1 MPYNCHQIPV
11 FWIMKIVNKF
21 EIIAVVTLL
30 SLAFGNQTAL
40 SQNNKLKQLEN
51 TKNQENKII
60 VTELANH
67 ENVLVSSQQFLNV
80 NDSSIILPIPQ
91 PLGILCLLGMAGVGR
106 ILKLKIAKVKYNKK
120 ANEDIETMDMEE
132 KSIQV
137 FNN

>member
-1 MPYNCHQIPV
+1 
-11 FWIMKIVNKF
+11 MKIVNKL

-51 TKNQENKII
+51 TKNQENKIV

-67 ENVLVSSQQFLNV
+67 ENVLVSSQQLLNI

-91 PLGILCLLGMAGVGR
+91 PLGILCLLGMAGVGS

-120 ANEDIETMDMEE
+120 ANEDIETMDIEE
-132 KSIQV
+132 KSMQM